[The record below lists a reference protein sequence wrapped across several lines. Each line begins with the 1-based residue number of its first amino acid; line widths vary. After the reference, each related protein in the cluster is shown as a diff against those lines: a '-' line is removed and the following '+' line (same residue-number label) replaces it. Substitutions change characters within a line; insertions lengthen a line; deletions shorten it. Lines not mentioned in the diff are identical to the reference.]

1 MRGLLIAVLIAFGGC
16 APAPPPVESP
26 GSVEPRVWMVRRVSE
41 GRQCEPYTK
50 PDFLAPV
57 RDAGVEI
64 HESRVEPL
72 MVCQACSVCPA
83 FAAEIYVLV
92 DESDRE
98 RVGGAGFRVS
108 EQPARQ

>member
-1 MRGLLIAVLIAFGGC
+1 MRALLVAVLIGVSGC

-26 GSVEPRVWMVRRVSE
+26 VSAEPRIWMVRRVSE

-50 PDFLAPV
+50 SDFLAPV

-92 DESDRE
+92 DESDRQ
-98 RVGGAGFRVS
+98 RVSGAGFKVS
-108 EQPARQ
+108 DPPAPQ